1 MYHSVFGE
9 IYCPL
14 GLVGKGSFSMSGGG
28 SETKIK
34 PLRIELRF
42 MTIASLF
49 VMDVCAKTCQKA
61 IWVVA
66 IQIVQLEP
74 NPFL

>member
-1 MYHSVFGE
+1 
-9 IYCPL
+9 
-14 GLVGKGSFSMSGGG
+14 MSGGG

-61 IWVVA
+61 I
-66 IQIVQLEP
+66 
-74 NPFL
+74 